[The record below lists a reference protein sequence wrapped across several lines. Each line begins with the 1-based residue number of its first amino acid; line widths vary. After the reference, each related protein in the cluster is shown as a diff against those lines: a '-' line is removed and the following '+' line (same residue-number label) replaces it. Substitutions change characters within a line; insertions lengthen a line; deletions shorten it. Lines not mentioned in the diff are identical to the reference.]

1 MRSSLLYSS
10 IGSALLLVLAGAAFW
25 PQYVKLLPGGPD
37 TYAHFHAALATLWLL
52 MLIAQPLLI
61 RRRRMELHRW
71 VGRASWVIA
80 PLYVIA
86 AVLLAHFRFGQ
97 MDDALFAR
105 LAFALYLPLSMTV
118 LFAVSYVFALVYQRD
133 MQLHARFMMCT
144 ALTAID
150 PILARLL
157 FFHVADL
164 PRGLYQA
171 ISFSLLAIA
180 LILFTL
186 TLPASARRRQ
196 VFAGFSAGFVTV
208 LALWFIL
215 PRSSAWFAFAAWFR
229 ALPLT

>member
-1 MRSSLLYSS
+1 MPINALA

-25 PQYVKLLPGGPD
+25 PPYLKLLPGGPD
-37 TYAHFHAALATLWLL
+37 TYAHVHAFLATLWLL

-61 RRRRMELHRW
+61 RRRKMILHRW

-80 PLYVIA
+80 PLYLIA
-86 AVLLAHFRFGQ
+86 AVLLAHYRFGQ

-118 LFAVSYVFALVYQRD
+118 LFAASYVFALVYQRD

-157 FFHVADL
+157 NFYVVDL
-164 PRGLYQA
+164 PRGVYQT
-171 ISFSLLAIA
+171 ISFSLLVAA
-180 LILFTL
+180 LVIFTV
-186 TLPASARRRQ
+186 TLPPVGRRRQ
-196 VFAGFSAGFVTV
+196 VFTAFSAGFVTV
-208 LALWFIL
+208 LALWFFL
-215 PRSSAWFAFAAWFR
+215 PRSSAWFSFAAWFR